1 MNATGLTDGRMPHH
15 VRGMPTDEPQK
26 PEPAEEIENE
36 LPEDD
41 EVVEETET
49 SEIEE
54 VPPARGAASRF
65 QSVRNL
71 WIAIAVLTFLLIVS
85 MIFNRPAASKAIDP
99 DDPEIAAIKADM
111 ETRRAELNRQRAE
124 LNLPPLSGHGEDVA
138 EITSRLRRDAET
150 LVSLVERYQRLLAD
164 RDRELGEKNVEL
176 IRSVQIR
183 DSLTAELGRASANTA
198 GASNLQGEL
207 SEALARASRLADELA
222 DARRQ
227 IAALETQ
234 SQDEEID
241 LLTRRINE
249 VTRTRDFYKDQ
260 VAELEARLRDNAGE
274 E

>member
-1 MNATGLTDGRMPHH
+1 MGLTEGLMPHH
-15 VRGMPTDEPQK
+15 VRGMPTDEPQT

-36 LPEDD
+36 LSE
-41 EVVEETET
+41 ESVVIEEPDTC
-49 SEIEE
+49 EIEE
-54 VPPARGAASRF
+54 PPALMRGMSRL

-85 MIFNRPAASKAIDP
+85 MIFNRPSASKAIDP

-111 ETRRAELNRQRAE
+111 ETRRADLNRQRAE
-124 LNLPPLSGHGEDVA
+124 MNLPPLAGHGEDVA
-138 EITSRLRRDAET
+138 AITSRLRRDAET
-150 LVSLVERYQRLLAD
+150 LVSLVERYQRLLAE
-164 RDRELGEKNVEL
+164 RDRELTEKNVEF

-183 DSLTAELGRASANTA
+183 DSLTAELARSQTNTA

-207 SEALARASRLADELA
+207 SEALTRANRLADELA

-227 IAALETQ
+227 IEALETQ

-249 VTRTRDFYKDQ
+249 VTRTRDFYRDQ
-260 VAELEARLRDNAGE
+260 VAELEARLRNNAGE
-274 E
+274 